1 MFIRRCGF
9 FGMGLILSR
18 IRKVRKIVFLGLTGS
33 GKSSIINVLE
43 KMYNKTE
50 IEAPTPTRGFKV
62 TLLRDH
68 GRCTAIWELGGDEK
82 TVQFWR
88 CYLTNTRG
96 VVFVIDGANA
106 ENKHEAMG
114 LICDISQ
121 EKSLEHSAILVMVH
135 KSEAEIDISEIAKNG
150 VHIFGRRKF
159 KVFATNTENPDTIIR
174 AFEWLYHVIR

>member
-1 MFIRRCGF
+1 
-9 FGMGLILSR
+9 MGSILSR
-18 IRKVRKIVFLGLTGS
+18 IRRVRKIVFLGITGS

-43 KMYNKTE
+43 REYNKTDL
-50 IEAPTPTRGFKV
+50 EAPAPTRGFKV
-62 TLLRDH
+62 TLLQDH
-68 GRCTAIWELGGDEK
+68 GRSTAVWELGGDEK

-106 ENKHEAMG
+106 ENKHEAIS
-114 LICDISQ
+114 LLCDISR
-121 EKSLEHSAILVMVH
+121 EKSLEHAAILVLVH

-159 KVFATNTENPDTIIR
+159 KVFATSTENPETIVR
-174 AFEWLYHVIR
+174 AFEWLSHAIG